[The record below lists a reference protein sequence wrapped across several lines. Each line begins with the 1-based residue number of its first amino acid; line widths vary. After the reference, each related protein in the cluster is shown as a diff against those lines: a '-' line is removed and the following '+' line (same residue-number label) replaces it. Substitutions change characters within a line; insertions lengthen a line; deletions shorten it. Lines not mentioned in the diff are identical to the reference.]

1 MVSGVPKPQVLAI
14 CSMVLLVVSS
24 SRHADSSRT
33 ASTWSAAV
41 APTCGLEHAGE
52 LSFGEVDLSG
62 EGWDGEVVGEVVAE
76 PGQQIPHRF
85 GVGGLPGQQGGEL
98 RLAAGAL
105 QVHDQ
110 LTCDGGRGLV
120 SVVVGD
126 QSEGQIDAGGDAG
139 GGPHVAVVGRR
150 WRRAP
155 P

>member
-1 MVSGVPKPQVLAI
+1 MGLAGG
-14 CSMVLLVVSS
+14 LQQP
-24 SRHADSSRT
+24 A
-33 ASTWSAAV
+33 
-41 APTCGLEHAGE
+41 CGLEPDGFDVVGCGGTHLGLEHPGE
-52 LSFGEVDLSG
+52 LSFGQVDLSG

-98 RLAAGAL
+98 CLAAGAL

-139 GGPHVAVVGRR
+139 GGPDVAVVGRR